1 MPWLLNRIRMGEKK
15 AFALRINQEML
26 KELEEWAADEFR
38 STNGQIEYLLN
49 EALRTRRK
57 NIKKNDIAGKNDK

>member
-1 MPWLLNRIRMGEKK
+1 MGEKK

-26 KELEEWAADEFR
+26 KEIEAWAADEFR

-57 NIKKNDIAGKNDK
+57 NLKKSNIAGKDSNE